1 MVLVINNDGYAHNEA
16 YSYFLYDGYRFR
28 NGSCNADINISVTR
42 KLPEKD
48 LGVVTSSSQFFR
60 QIGGTFGITIL
71 GSIMNNTSGTTL
83 TNKLVPVL
91 DTFPKEAG
99 QMVTKFKD
107 MIHTDPQGLYSMLFS
122 PEALKQ
128 MPEAFANS
136 IVPILKNS
144 LVDSL
149 HTVFLTGLV
158 FIVVG
163 AIFTIFLQK
172 LDYQIVKKMLKS
184 LLLKKKKN
192 CIILVMKKHR
202 LMAVLFEYNLK
213 SF

>member
-1 MVLVINNDGYAHNEA
+1 
-16 YSYFLYDGYRFR
+16 
-28 NGSCNADINISVTR
+28 
-42 KLPEKD
+42 
-48 LGVVTSSSQFFR
+48 
-60 QIGGTFGITIL
+60 
-71 GSIMNNTSGTTL
+71 MNNTSGTTL

-122 PEALKQ
+122 PGIKTNA
-128 MPEAFANS
+128 EAFANS

-172 LDYQIVKKMLKS
+172 LDYQIVKR
-184 LLLKKKKN
+184 
-192 CIILVMKKHR
+192 C
-202 LMAVLFEYNLK
+202 
-213 SF
+213 

>member
-1 MVLVINNDGYAHNEA
+1 
-16 YSYFLYDGYRFR
+16 
-28 NGSCNADINISVTR
+28 
-42 KLPEKD
+42 
-48 LGVVTSSSQFFR
+48 
-60 QIGGTFGITIL
+60 
-71 GSIMNNTSGTTL
+71 
-83 TNKLVPVL
+83 
-91 DTFPKEAG
+91 
-99 QMVTKFKD
+99 MVTKFKD

-172 LDYQIVKKMLKS
+172 IKLSDRKKMLKS
-184 LLLKKKKN
+184 HLQRKRTN
-192 CIILVMKKHR
+192 CILFVMKSIALWR
-202 LMAVLFEYNLK
+202 CF
-213 SF
+213 

>member
-1 MVLVINNDGYAHNEA
+1 
-16 YSYFLYDGYRFR
+16 
-28 NGSCNADINISVTR
+28 
-42 KLPEKD
+42 
-48 LGVVTSSSQFFR
+48 
-60 QIGGTFGITIL
+60 
-71 GSIMNNTSGTTL
+71 
-83 TNKLVPVL
+83 
-91 DTFPKEAG
+91 
-99 QMVTKFKD
+99 MVTKFKD

-172 LDYQIVKKMLKS
+172 IKLSDRKKMLKS
-184 LLLKKKKN
+184 HLQRKKN
-192 CIILVMKKHR
+192 KLYPIRNEK
-202 LMAVLFEYNLK
+202 ASPYGGAFEYNLK
-213 SF
+213 SFREK

>member
-1 MVLVINNDGYAHNEA
+1 
-16 YSYFLYDGYRFR
+16 
-28 NGSCNADINISVTR
+28 
-42 KLPEKD
+42 
-48 LGVVTSSSQFFR
+48 
-60 QIGGTFGITIL
+60 
-71 GSIMNNTSGTTL
+71 
-83 TNKLVPVL
+83 
-91 DTFPKEAG
+91 
-99 QMVTKFKD
+99 MVTKFKD

-172 LDYQIVKKMLKS
+172 IKLSDRKRMLKS
-184 LLLKKKKN
+184 QLQRKKN
-192 CIILVMKKHR
+192 KLYPIRNEK
-202 LMAVLFEYNLK
+202 ASPYGGAFEYNLK
-213 SF
+213 AFREK

>member
-1 MVLVINNDGYAHNEA
+1 
-16 YSYFLYDGYRFR
+16 
-28 NGSCNADINISVTR
+28 
-42 KLPEKD
+42 
-48 LGVVTSSSQFFR
+48 
-60 QIGGTFGITIL
+60 
-71 GSIMNNTSGTTL
+71 
-83 TNKLVPVL
+83 
-91 DTFPKEAG
+91 
-99 QMVTKFKD
+99 MVTKFKD

-172 LDYQIVKKMLKS
+172 IKLSDRKRMLKS
-184 LLLKKKKN
+184 QLQRKKN
-192 CIILVMKKHR
+192 KLYHIRNEKHR
-202 LMAVLFEYNLK
+202 LMAMLL
-213 SF
+213 SIT

>member
-1 MVLVINNDGYAHNEA
+1 
-16 YSYFLYDGYRFR
+16 
-28 NGSCNADINISVTR
+28 
-42 KLPEKD
+42 
-48 LGVVTSSSQFFR
+48 
-60 QIGGTFGITIL
+60 
-71 GSIMNNTSGTTL
+71 
-83 TNKLVPVL
+83 
-91 DTFPKEAG
+91 
-99 QMVTKFKD
+99 
-107 MIHTDPQGLYSMLFS
+107 MLFS

-172 LDYQIVKKMLKS
+172 IKLSDRKRMLKS
-184 LLLKKKKN
+184 QLQRKKN
-192 CIILVMKKHR
+192 KLYHIHEKHR
-202 LMAVLFEYNLK
+202 LMAMLLSITLK
-213 SF
+213 AFS

>member
-1 MVLVINNDGYAHNEA
+1 
-16 YSYFLYDGYRFR
+16 
-28 NGSCNADINISVTR
+28 
-42 KLPEKD
+42 
-48 LGVVTSSSQFFR
+48 
-60 QIGGTFGITIL
+60 
-71 GSIMNNTSGTTL
+71 
-83 TNKLVPVL
+83 
-91 DTFPKEAG
+91 
-99 QMVTKFKD
+99 MVTKFKD

-172 LDYQIVKKMLKS
+172 IKLSIVKRMLKS
-184 LLLKKKKN
+184 QLQRKKN
-192 CIILVMKKHR
+192 KMYPIRNEKHR
-202 LMAVLFEYNLK
+202 LMAMLLSITLK
-213 SF
+213 AFLEK

>member
-1 MVLVINNDGYAHNEA
+1 
-16 YSYFLYDGYRFR
+16 
-28 NGSCNADINISVTR
+28 
-42 KLPEKD
+42 
-48 LGVVTSSSQFFR
+48 
-60 QIGGTFGITIL
+60 
-71 GSIMNNTSGTTL
+71 
-83 TNKLVPVL
+83 
-91 DTFPKEAG
+91 
-99 QMVTKFKD
+99 MVTKFKD

-172 LDYQIVKKMLKS
+172 IKLSDRKKMLKS
-184 LLLKKKKN
+184 HLQRKKN
-192 CIILVMKKHR
+192 KLYPIRNEKHR

-213 SF
+213 SFFVRMIDVFLEIRYIIFCKRLHEMERKENEYD

>member
-1 MVLVINNDGYAHNEA
+1 
-16 YSYFLYDGYRFR
+16 
-28 NGSCNADINISVTR
+28 
-42 KLPEKD
+42 
-48 LGVVTSSSQFFR
+48 
-60 QIGGTFGITIL
+60 
-71 GSIMNNTSGTTL
+71 
-83 TNKLVPVL
+83 
-91 DTFPKEAG
+91 
-99 QMVTKFKD
+99 MVTKFKD

-172 LDYQIVKKMLKS
+172 IKLSDRKRMLKS
-184 LLLKKKKN
+184 QLQRKKN
-192 CIILVMKKHR
+192 KLYHIRNEK
-202 LMAVLFEYNLK
+202 ASPYGDAFEYNLK
-213 SF
+213 SFS

>member
-1 MVLVINNDGYAHNEA
+1 
-16 YSYFLYDGYRFR
+16 
-28 NGSCNADINISVTR
+28 
-42 KLPEKD
+42 
-48 LGVVTSSSQFFR
+48 
-60 QIGGTFGITIL
+60 
-71 GSIMNNTSGTTL
+71 
-83 TNKLVPVL
+83 
-91 DTFPKEAG
+91 
-99 QMVTKFKD
+99 MVTKFKD

-172 LDYQIVKKMLKS
+172 LNYQIVKDAKEP
-184 LLLKKKKN
+184 
-192 CIILVMKKHR
+192 
-202 LMAVLFEYNLK
+202 AVEEKEKLYHTRNEEASPYGGAF
-213 SF
+213 

>member
-1 MVLVINNDGYAHNEA
+1 
-16 YSYFLYDGYRFR
+16 
-28 NGSCNADINISVTR
+28 
-42 KLPEKD
+42 
-48 LGVVTSSSQFFR
+48 
-60 QIGGTFGITIL
+60 
-71 GSIMNNTSGTTL
+71 
-83 TNKLVPVL
+83 
-91 DTFPKEAG
+91 
-99 QMVTKFKD
+99 MVTKFKD

-172 LDYQIVKKMLKS
+172 IKLSDRKRMLKS
-184 LLLKKKKN
+184 QLQRKKN
-192 CIILVMKKHR
+192 KMYPIRNEK
-202 LMAVLFEYNLK
+202 ASPYGDAFEYNQKLFLRMIDVFLEIRYIIFCK
-213 SF
+213 RLHETEREENEYD

>member
-1 MVLVINNDGYAHNEA
+1 
-16 YSYFLYDGYRFR
+16 
-28 NGSCNADINISVTR
+28 
-42 KLPEKD
+42 
-48 LGVVTSSSQFFR
+48 
-60 QIGGTFGITIL
+60 
-71 GSIMNNTSGTTL
+71 MNNTSGTTL

-107 MIHTDPQGLYSMLFS
+107 MIHTDPQSLYSMLFS

-128 MPEAFANS
+128 MPEAFSNS
-136 IVPILKNS
+136 IVPILKSS

-172 LDYQIVKKMLKS
+172 IKLSDRKKMLKS
-184 LLLKKKKN
+184 LL
-192 CIILVMKKHR
+192 
-202 LMAVLFEYNLK
+202 
-213 SF
+213 

>member
-1 MVLVINNDGYAHNEA
+1 MDRHTTKLTATSYMMVIGLGMGLVMPTLTLALQE
-16 YSYFLYDGYRFR
+16 SFP
-28 NGSCNADINISVTR
+28 
-42 KLPEKD
+42 KKD

-172 LDYQIVKKMLKS
+172 IKLSDRKKDAEEP
-184 LLLKKKKN
+184 
-192 CIILVMKKHR
+192 
-202 LMAVLFEYNLK
+202 AVEEKEKTVSY
-213 SF
+213 S

>member
-1 MVLVINNDGYAHNEA
+1 
-16 YSYFLYDGYRFR
+16 
-28 NGSCNADINISVTR
+28 
-42 KLPEKD
+42 
-48 LGVVTSSSQFFR
+48 
-60 QIGGTFGITIL
+60 
-71 GSIMNNTSGTTL
+71 
-83 TNKLVPVL
+83 
-91 DTFPKEAG
+91 
-99 QMVTKFKD
+99 MVTKFKD

-172 LDYQIVKKMLKS
+172 IKLSDRKKMLKS
-184 LLLKKKKN
+184 QLQRKKN
-192 CIILVMKKHR
+192 KLYPIRNEK
-202 LMAVLFEYNLK
+202 ASPYGGAFEYNLK
-213 SF
+213 SFS